1 MPKSPIP
8 VKEEDLS
15 TRQLLLNLNK
25 RLSFATIFLGAA
37 VAGLGVAFSALL
49 PLKETKPY
57 IIEVARDGSAVVPAQ
72 TEAVA
77 YNPSFDSLTFFLR
90 RWVVD
95 AFTINQYSTVKT
107 LDPRARSF
115 LRGENALG
123 AYRDFLSSDGKFVR
137 MAQDPQMLRDVEILT
152 TTPVAGTD
160 NALIFDVRLVT
171 RAAGVAK
178 EERRMVTVYYEIFPP
193 KNRRDVEIN
202 PLGIFVTDFKVG
214 FDSYS
219 KNRN

>member
-15 TRQLLLNLNK
+15 TRQLLFNLNK
-25 RLSFATIFLGAA
+25 RLSSATIFLGAA

-123 AYRDFLSSDGKFVR
+123 AYRDFLSSFFNL
-137 MAQDPQMLRDVEILT
+137 PS
-152 TTPVAGTD
+152 PS
-160 NALIFDVRLVT
+160 T
-171 RAAGVAK
+171 RQFEYFLCRATEQKMYREQYKKTNLLKIASNVL
-178 EERRMVTVYYEIFPP
+178 PP
-193 KNRRDVEIN
+193 K
-202 PLGIFVTDFKVG
+202 
-214 FDSYS
+214 S
-219 KNRN
+219 